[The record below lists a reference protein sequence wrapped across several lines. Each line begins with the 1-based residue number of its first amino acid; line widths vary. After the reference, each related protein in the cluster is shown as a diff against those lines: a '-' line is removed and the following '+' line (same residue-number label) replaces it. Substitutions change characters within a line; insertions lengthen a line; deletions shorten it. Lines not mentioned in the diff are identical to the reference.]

1 MKRWLFQMAV
11 VAVAVLAWS
20 GAAGAADKVGV
31 VLMHGKK
38 GTAEHVQTL
47 ATDLIGAGYLVLTPD
62 MPWSQ
67 SRAYERTLE
76 EAHTEID
83 AWVADLRAD
92 GATRIVVAGHSMGAN
107 MAMGYAATHS
117 GVHAVLALGPGQTAD
132 TPNFRSRVKD
142 SVALARTM
150 VASGRGDAAA
160 AFEDLHLGKLS
171 TVTATARV
179 YASYF
184 DPEGLAAI
192 ASVAPRIG
200 VPVLWT
206 VGTADRNLMDLGR
219 AYAFDRLPAHRHNV
233 YAEVASDHM
242 GTPDASRTVVLG
254 WLRQVF
260 GEPGQGS

>member
-1 MKRWLFQMAV
+1 MKQWLSQMAL
-11 VAVAVLAWS
+11 VAVLAWS
-20 GAAGAADKVGV
+20 SAASGAEKVGV

-47 ATDLIGAGYLVLTPD
+47 ATDLIAADYLVLTPD

-83 AWVADLRAD
+83 AWIADLRAE

-117 GVHAVLALGPGQTAD
+117 GVDAVLALGPGQTAD
-132 TPNFRSRVKD
+132 TPNFRNRVKD
-142 SVALARTM
+142 SVAMARAM
-150 VASGRGDAAA
+150 VAAGRGDTAA
-160 AFEDLHLGKLS
+160 AFEDLHLGRVS

-184 DPEGLAAI
+184 DPEGLAAM
-192 ASVAPRIG
+192 ASVAPRVG

-206 VGTADRNLMDLGR
+206 VGTADKNLMDLGR
-219 AYAFDRLPAHRHNV
+219 AYAFDRLPANRHNT

-242 GTPDASRTVVLG
+242 GTPDASRAVVLA

-260 GEPGQGS
+260 GEPGQRS